1 MATLPTTPA
10 LGTSPFISASSSSL
24 TLPNNE
30 SLMLG
35 GASQI
40 YGPQP
45 IPHTYFI
52 TPKLAEAVG
61 QPVAGT
67 PSPADVPATTHDRVD
82 AQSTP
87 TNTTPDAA
95 SLVDLPNPLHDYPS
109 YTYSFSL
116 NLMTPDEFN
125 AIGTSGQYTAKNVL
139 IASAGRYD
147 TTSFIRNQYF
157 TDDFYF
163 DDFTMLSVVAP
174 SDANQSSNNTEIHFK
189 IIEPYGISLI
199 DRLVLACGDIG
210 IPNYAAAPFML
221 QIDFFGSND
230 NGELVHPIL
239 GQTKYLPITLTD
251 MQITLSAK
259 GSEYAVSAF
268 PYSHVAFK
276 KSSQSTP
283 ANFDITS
290 DTVGAF
296 FSSDI
301 TTSQSNVTPSERT
314 ADNAVLGDAANYGA
328 GNKYKAKSYAN
339 AWNAWQSTLL
349 KNNEIGVADQI
360 DFIFDPSIGAASVV
374 QTGQLPA
381 GGVPYSDISDNL
393 KYAKGDVSGLAAAV
407 DFNITAQSVN
417 AGTTIESILGYVIKN
432 SSYVRNQVVN
442 SANYNGDQ
450 AAYNAALSA
459 MATKSFMWF
468 KIIPSVTLLDYDKI
482 RNRPATKTVYNIV
495 PYAMNNLK
503 VDYGPGGMAKNPV
516 KKYQY
521 IYTGKN
527 RDIIELDIKLNALYL
542 VVNTAMPGKVLTG
555 ENIATPDDNNTK
567 ISTNVKNPDP
577 LLPIRKEVISNDAR
591 NTATGPMQSAQTVIA
606 GDLVRSIMNEY
617 TGGDLAGM
625 TIKILGDPLFI
636 KQDDIFYTPTFQGYS
651 TSSLTPNNS
660 IPMDGGEVYVEV
672 EFNAPIDSEEL
683 TGGMRYDPRFYNK
696 SLFSSLYK
704 ISNLETS
711 MTHGVFTQTL
721 TMQRQPKQDPSSTPT
736 NTTDKPSDQR
746 TTPNST
752 PPVADPTRIKSAD
765 INGQNETKY
774 IPYVDPNSADAHL
787 SSAQIDLA
795 AAKTRLASSQ
805 AKLASANSA
814 LESAKLASVLQ
825 KAPTVPINSPFI
837 SSGLNGL

>member
-67 PSPADVPATTHDRVD
+67 PSPADVPASTPDRVD

-251 MQITLSAK
+251 MQITLTAK
-259 GSEYAVSAF
+259 GSEYAVSAT

-542 VVNTAMPGKVLTG
+542 VVSTAMPGKVLTG
-555 ENIATPDDNNTK
+555 ENIATPDDNDTK